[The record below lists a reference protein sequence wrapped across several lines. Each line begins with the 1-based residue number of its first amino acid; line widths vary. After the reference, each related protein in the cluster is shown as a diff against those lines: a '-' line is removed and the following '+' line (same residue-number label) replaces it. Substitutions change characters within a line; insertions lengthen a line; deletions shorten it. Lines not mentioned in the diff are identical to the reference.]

1 MMVFNISNKLKLTWD
16 KTFFMQFD
24 INVET
29 FIALNIGYDNKIIEK
44 VVFTWPATRHFGSSV
59 LGSLASFT

>member
-1 MMVFNISNKLKLTWD
+1 MVFNISNKLTLTWD

-29 FIALNIGYDNKIIEK
+29 FITLSIGYDNKIIDK
-44 VVFTWPATRHFGSSV
+44 VIFTWPATWHSGFSV
-59 LGSLASFT
+59 LGSFASFI

>member
-1 MMVFNISNKLKLTWD
+1 MVCNISNKLTLTWD

-29 FIALNIGYDNKIIEK
+29 FITLNVGYDNKIINK
-44 VVFTWPATRHFGSSV
+44 IVFSWPATC
-59 LGSLASFT
+59 